1 MTLLN
6 IYESEVSTE
15 FKNFLD
21 QIKTNIE
28 AYSEAKLKAQKER
41 MIIIGKIAEYKQSFP
56 QRSTDHRL
64 LVKAMKEE
72 GWSDDV
78 ISNNLIAFRRYQKIM
93 NSHSDWHPLAQA
105 ASVSHLLLMA
115 RANDGRLDHDALK
128 FLKRH
133 KKLPS
138 LSAMRGYQA
147 GWFDK
152 TFTPIRRS
160 PGGGSS
166 SDFNSESFDNSS
178 TLEFEIVEDNQL
190 VLGEKLVSILHEID
204 MEKAFINDAFKEKLE
219 PHNHQLE
226 VLADWS
232 KPDKKFRDFI
242 N

>member
-78 ISNNLIAFRRYQKIM
+78 ISNNLIAYRRYQKIM

-115 RANDGRLDHDALK
+115 RADDGRLGYDALK

-138 LSAMRGYQA
+138 LSAMRGYLA
-147 GWFDK
+147 GWFDEK
-152 TFTPIRRS
+152 FMQRRRAS
-160 PGGGSS
+160 GGGTSS
-166 SDFNSESFDNSS
+166 EFNPESFDRSS
-178 TLEFEIVEDNQL
+178 NLEFEIVEDNQL
-190 VLGEKLVSILHEID
+190 VLGEKLVSILNEID
-204 MEKAFINDAFKEKLE
+204 MEEAFINDAFKEKLE

-232 KPDKKFRDFI
+232 KPEKI
-242 N
+242 

>member
-6 IYESEVSTE
+6 IDESEVSTE

-115 RANDGRLDHDALK
+115 RANDGRLEHNALK
-128 FLKRH
+128 YLKRH

-138 LSAMRGYQA
+138 LSAMRGYLA
-147 GWFDK
+147 GWFDEK
-152 TFTPIRRS
+152 FIQRRRAS
-160 PGGGSS
+160 GGGASS
-166 SDFNSESFDNSS
+166 QLNADSFERSS
-178 TLEFEIVEDNQL
+178 TF
-190 VLGEKLVSILHEID
+190 VLIH
-204 MEKAFINDAFKEKLE
+204 F
-219 PHNHQLE
+219 
-226 VLADWS
+226 
-232 KPDKKFRDFI
+232 
-242 N
+242 

>member
-28 AYSEAKLKAQKER
+28 AYSEAKFKAQKER

-78 ISNNLIAFRRYQKIM
+78 ISNNLIAFRRYQKLM

-115 RANDGRLDHDALK
+115 RANDGRLEHNALK
-128 FLKRH
+128 YLKRH

-138 LSAMRGYQA
+138 LSAMRGYLA
-147 GWFDK
+147 GWFDEK
-152 TFTPIRRS
+152 FMQRRRAS
-160 PGGGSS
+160 GGGTSS
-166 SDFNSESFDNSS
+166 EFNPESFDRSS
-178 TLEFEIVEDNQL
+178 NLEFEIVEDNQL
-190 VLGEKLVSILHEID
+190 VLGEKLVSILNEID
-204 MEKAFINDAFKEKLE
+204 MDKAFINDAFKEKLE

-232 KPDKKFRDFI
+232 KPEKLKP
-242 N
+242 NYL

>member
-78 ISNNLIAFRRYQKIM
+78 ISNNLIAFRRYQKLM

-115 RANDGRLDHDALK
+115 RANDGRLEFNAVK
-128 FLKRH
+128 YLKRH

-138 LSAMRGYQA
+138 LSAMRGYLA
-147 GWFDK
+147 GWFDEK
-152 TFTPIRRS
+152 FMQRRRAS
-160 PGGGSS
+160 GGGTSS
-166 SDFNSESFDNSS
+166 EFNNESFDRSS
-178 TLEFEIVEDNQL
+178 NLEFEIVDDNQL
-190 VLGEKLVSILHEID
+190 VLGEKLVSILNEID
-204 MEKAFINDAFKEKLE
+204 MDKAFINDAFKEKLE

-232 KPDKKFRDFI
+232 KPEKLI
-242 N
+242 YNYL

>member
-78 ISNNLIAFRRYQKIM
+78 ISNNLIAFRRYQKLM

-115 RANDGRLDHDALK
+115 RANDGRLEFNAVK
-128 FLKRH
+128 YLKRH

-138 LSAMRGYQA
+138 LSAMRGYLA
-147 GWFDK
+147 GWFDEK
-152 TFTPIRRS
+152 FMQRRRAS
-160 PGGGSS
+160 GGGTSS
-166 SDFNSESFDNSS
+166 EFNPESFDRSS
-178 TLEFEIVEDNQL
+178 NLEFEIVEDNQL
-190 VLGEKLVSILHEID
+190 VLGEKLVSILNEID
-204 MEKAFINDAFKEKLE
+204 MDKAFINDAFKEKLE

-232 KPDKKFRDFI
+232 KPERIKPTYF
-242 N
+242 

>member
-78 ISNNLIAFRRYQKIM
+78 ISNNLIAFRRYQKLM

-115 RANDGRLDHDALK
+115 RANDGRLEHNALK
-128 FLKRH
+128 YLKRH

-138 LSAMRGYQA
+138 LSAMRGYLA
-147 GWFDK
+147 GWFDEK
-152 TFTPIRRS
+152 FMQRRRAS
-160 PGGGSS
+160 GGGTSS
-166 SDFNSESFDNSS
+166 QLNADSFEKSS
-178 TLEFEIVEDNQL
+178 TFEFEIVEDNQL
-190 VLGEKLVSILHEID
+190 VLGEKLVSILNEID
-204 MEKAFINDAFKEKLE
+204 MDKAFINNEFKQKLE

-232 KPDKKFRDFI
+232 KPERMKKKHI
-242 N
+242 

>member
-115 RANDGRLDHDALK
+115 RANDGRLQHDALK
-128 FLKRH
+128 YLKRH

-138 LSAMRGYQA
+138 LSAMRGYLA
-147 GWFDK
+147 GWFDEK
-152 TFTPIRRS
+152 FMQRRRAS
-160 PGGGSS
+160 GGGSS
-166 SDFNSESFDNSS
+166 SELNSESIDRSS
-178 TLEFEIVEDNQL
+178 SFEFEIVEDNQL
-190 VLGEKLVSILHEID
+190 VLGEKLVSILNEID
-204 MEKAFINDAFKEKLE
+204 MEEAFINDAFKEKLE

-232 KPDKKFRDFI
+232 KPEKKFRDF
-242 N
+242 

>member
-78 ISNNLIAFRRYQKIM
+78 ISNNLIAFRRYQKLM

-115 RANDGRLDHDALK
+115 RANDGLMETNALK
-128 FLKRH
+128 YLKRH

-138 LSAMRGYQA
+138 LSAMRGYLA
-147 GWFDK
+147 GWFDEK
-152 TFTPIRRS
+152 FRQRRRAS
-160 PGGGSS
+160 GGGTSS
-166 SDFNSESFDNSS
+166 EFNSESFDRSS
-178 TLEFEIVEDNQL
+178 NLEFEIVEDNQL
-190 VLGEKLVSILHEID
+190 VSGEKLVLILNEID
-204 MEKAFINDAFKEKLE
+204 MDKAFINDAFKEKLE

-232 KPDKKFRDFI
+232 KPEKVKPKYL
-242 N
+242 

>member
-1 MTLLN
+1 MVLLN

-28 AYSEAKLKAQKER
+28 AYSDAKQKAQKER
-41 MIIIGKIAEYKQSFP
+41 MIIIGKVAEYKESFP
-56 QRSTDHRL
+56 QRSSDHRL

-78 ISNNLIAFRRYQKIM
+78 ISNNLIAFRYYQKLM
-93 NSHSDWHPLAQA
+93 NIHSDWHPLAQA
-105 ASVSHLLLMA
+105 ASVSHLLVMA
-115 RANDGRLDHDALK
+115 RANDGRLDHNALK

-138 LSAMRGYQA
+138 LSAMRGYLA
-147 GWFDK
+147 GWFDEK
-152 TFTPIRRS
+152 FMQRRRTS
-160 PGGGSS
+160 GSGPS
-166 SDFNSESFDNSS
+166 SEFNSESFDRSE
-178 TLEFEIVEDNQL
+178 TLQFEIVEDNQL
-190 VLGEKLVSILHEID
+190 VLGEKLVSILNEID
-204 MEKAFINDAFKEKLE
+204 MEEAFINDAFKEKLE

-232 KPDKKFRDFI
+232 KPEKKFRDF
-242 N
+242 

>member
-28 AYSEAKLKAQKER
+28 AYSEANLKAQKER

-78 ISNNLIAFRRYQKIM
+78 ISNNLIAYRRYQKIM

-115 RANDGRLDHDALK
+115 RANDGRLQHNALK
-128 FLKRH
+128 YLKRH

-138 LSAMRGYQA
+138 LSAMRGYLA
-147 GWFDK
+147 GWFDEK
-152 TFTPIRRS
+152 FMQRRRTS
-160 PGGGSS
+160 GSGPS
-166 SDFNSESFDNSS
+166 SEFNSESFDRSE
-178 TLEFEIVEDNQL
+178 TLQFEIVEDNQL
-190 VLGEKLVSILHEID
+190 VLGEKLISILNEID
-204 MEKAFINDAFKEKLE
+204 MEEAFINDAFKEKLE

-232 KPDKKFRDFI
+232 KPEKF
-242 N
+242 

>member
-115 RANDGRLDHDALK
+115 RANDGRLEHNALK
-128 FLKRH
+128 YLKRH

-138 LSAMRGYQA
+138 LSAMRGYLA
-147 GWFDK
+147 GWFDEK
-152 TFTPIRRS
+152 FMQRRRTS
-160 PGGGSS
+160 GSGPS
-166 SDFNSESFDNSS
+166 SEFNSESFDRSE
-178 TLEFEIVEDNQL
+178 TLQFEIVEDNQL
-190 VLGEKLVSILHEID
+190 VLGEKLVSILNEID
-204 MEKAFINDAFKEKLE
+204 MEEAFINDAFKEKLE

-232 KPDKKFRDFI
+232 KPEKI
-242 N
+242 

>member
-28 AYSEAKLKAQKER
+28 AYSEAKFKAQKER

-115 RANDGRLDHDALK
+115 RANDGRLEHNALK
-128 FLKRH
+128 YLKRH

-138 LSAMRGYQA
+138 LSAMRGYLA
-147 GWFDK
+147 GWFDEK
-152 TFTPIRRS
+152 FMQRRRAS
-160 PGGGSS
+160 GGGTSS
-166 SDFNSESFDNSS
+166 EFNPESFDRSS
-178 TLEFEIVEDNQL
+178 NLEFEIVEDNQL
-190 VLGEKLVSILHEID
+190 VLGEKLVSILNEID
-204 MEKAFINDAFKEKLE
+204 MDKAFINDAFKEKLE

-232 KPDKKFRDFI
+232 KPEKVKPKYL
-242 N
+242 

>member
-78 ISNNLIAFRRYQKIM
+78 ISNNLIAFRRYQKLM

-115 RANDGRLDHDALK
+115 RSNDGRLEFNAVK
-128 FLKRH
+128 YLKRH

-138 LSAMRGYQA
+138 LSAMRGYLA
-147 GWFDK
+147 GWFDEK
-152 TFTPIRRS
+152 FMQRRRAS
-160 PGGGSS
+160 GGGTSS
-166 SDFNSESFDNSS
+166 EFNPESFDRSS
-178 TLEFEIVEDNQL
+178 NLEFEIIEDNQL
-190 VLGEKLVSILHEID
+190 VLGEKLVSILNEID
-204 MEKAFINDAFKEKLE
+204 MDKAFINDAFKEKLE

-232 KPDKKFRDFI
+232 KPEKVKPKYL
-242 N
+242 

>member
-78 ISNNLIAFRRYQKIM
+78 ISNNLIAFRRYQKLM

-115 RANDGRLDHDALK
+115 RANDGRLEFNAVK
-128 FLKRH
+128 YLKRH
-133 KKLPS
+133 KKLPF
-138 LSAMRGYQA
+138 LSAMRGYLA
-147 GWFDK
+147 GWFDEK
-152 TFTPIRRS
+152 FMQRRRAS
-160 PGGGSS
+160 GGGTSS
-166 SDFNSESFDNSS
+166 EFNPESFDRSS
-178 TLEFEIVEDNQL
+178 NLEFEIIEDNQL
-190 VLGEKLVSILHEID
+190 VLGEKLVSILNEID
-204 MEKAFINDAFKEKLE
+204 MDKAFINDAFKEKLE

-232 KPDKKFRDFI
+232 KPERIKPI
-242 N
+242 HL

>member
-41 MIIIGKIAEYKQSFP
+41 MIIIGKIAKYKETFP

-115 RANDGRLDHDALK
+115 RANDGRLQHNALK
-128 FLKRH
+128 YLKRH

-138 LSAMRGYQA
+138 LSAMRGYLA
-147 GWFDK
+147 GWFDEK
-152 TFTPIRRS
+152 FMQRRRAS
-160 PGGGSS
+160 GGGTSS
-166 SDFNSESFDNSS
+166 EFNPESFDRSS
-178 TLEFEIVEDNQL
+178 NLEFEIVEDNQL
-190 VLGEKLVSILHEID
+190 VLGEKLVSILNEID
-204 MEKAFINDAFKEKLE
+204 MEEAFINDAFKEKLE

-232 KPDKKFRDFI
+232 KPERIKPTYF
-242 N
+242 

>member
-78 ISNNLIAFRRYQKIM
+78 ISNNLIAFRRYQKLM
-93 NSHSDWHPLAQA
+93 NSHSDWHPLAQE

-115 RANDGRLDHDALK
+115 RAKDGRLEFNAVK
-128 FLKRH
+128 YLKRH

-138 LSAMRGYQA
+138 LSAMRGYLA
-147 GWFDK
+147 GWFDEK
-152 TFTPIRRS
+152 FMQRRRAS
-160 PGGGSS
+160 GSGPS
-166 SDFNSESFDNSS
+166 SEFNSESFDRSE
-178 TLEFEIVEDNQL
+178 TLQFEIVEDNQL
-190 VLGEKLVSILHEID
+190 VLGEKLVSILNEID
-204 MEKAFINDAFKEKLE
+204 MEEAFINDAFKEKLE

-232 KPDKKFRDFI
+232 KPEKI
-242 N
+242 